1 MQPFS
6 TTRYC
11 SELGASRAYATDRL
25 AAWRFGSEGTL
36 LVLNAPYDKGVANAG
51 NGTMVALK
59 VTDIQTV
66 DLLHALALRLGAID
80 EGAPGPRGK
89 GFYGAYFR
97 DPDGTTER
105 PSRQFATASR
115 GSRDCSSAPCSR
127 QRLFAKASSDGD
139 LQQLAI
145 ESAKPAGV
153 DARCLLANCSP
164 CRCSLAVRAAAA

>member
-1 MQPFS
+1 MIQRRQHGEDRLHHIGHQRRRACSRF
-6 TTRYC
+6 YDALL
-11 SELGASRAYATDRL
+11 SELGASRAYGTDRL

-59 VTDIQTV
+59 VADIQTV

-97 DPDGTTER
+97 DPDGNKLNLHC
-105 PSRQFATASR
+105 
-115 GSRDCSSAPCSR
+115 D
-127 QRLFAKASSDGD
+127 
-139 LQQLAI
+139 
-145 ESAKPAGV
+145 
-153 DARCLLANCSP
+153 
-164 CRCSLAVRAAAA
+164 SL